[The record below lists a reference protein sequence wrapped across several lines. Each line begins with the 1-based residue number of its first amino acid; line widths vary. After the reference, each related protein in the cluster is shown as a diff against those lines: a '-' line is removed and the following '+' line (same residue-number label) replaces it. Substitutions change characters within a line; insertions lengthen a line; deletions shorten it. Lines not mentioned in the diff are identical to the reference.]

1 MQPLIK
7 ILQITLMHQCTDALP
22 YAFISICADI
32 TTTSTSTASRTQ
44 GVTTEAVTVTTSR
57 VGSTTTHDGWSVAR
71 GSDCAVDL
79 SHVAH
84 IGEYNWFHFMQRF
97 WR

>member
-1 MQPLIK
+1 M
-7 ILQITLMHQCTDALP
+7 A
-22 YAFISICADI
+22 
-32 TTTSTSTASRTQ
+32 
-44 GVTTEAVTVTTSR
+44 TSR
-57 VGSTTTHDGWSVAR
+57 VGSTTTHHGWSVAR

-97 WR
+97 WRYQCSGLYKCSLRTRSGEGGEYYDYVDYVAAGLDKCKVGEFICSCD